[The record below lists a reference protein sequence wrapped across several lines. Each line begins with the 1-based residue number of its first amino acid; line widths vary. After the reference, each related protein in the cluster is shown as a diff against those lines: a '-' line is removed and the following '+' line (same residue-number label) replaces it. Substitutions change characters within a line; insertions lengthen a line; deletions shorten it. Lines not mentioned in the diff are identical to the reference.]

1 MRVDAKTAR
10 GKRITVVGVLAI
22 LCGMTLLVVYAVPL
36 YEMFCRVTGFG
47 GYTQRATA
55 APPDAGKRV
64 IAIRF
69 VANISSK
76 LDWQFQPEVDSVKVR
91 VGERRL
97 VAFVAKSRED
107 GDSTGVATF
116 NVTPAK
122 AGVYFSKIACF
133 CFEQQTLKTGEQ
145 VTMPVSF
152 FVDPAIVD
160 DRNLRDVDT
169 ITLSYTFFRASRTAM
184 TIQDAEF
191 RNVFRN

>member
-1 MRVDAKTAR
+1 MRADARTAR
-10 GKRITVVGVLAI
+10 GKGITVFGVLAI

-36 YEMFCRVTGFG
+36 YEMFCRITGFG

-55 APPDAGKRV
+55 APSEVGKRV

-91 VGERRL
+91 VGERSL

-107 GDSTGVATF
+107 GESTGVATF

-133 CFEQQTLKTGEQ
+133 CFDQQTLKTGEQ

-152 FVDPAIVD
+152 FSPP
-160 DRNLRDVDT
+160 DV
-169 ITLSYTFFRASRTAM
+169 FASCWA
-184 TIQDAEF
+184 
-191 RNVFRN
+191 